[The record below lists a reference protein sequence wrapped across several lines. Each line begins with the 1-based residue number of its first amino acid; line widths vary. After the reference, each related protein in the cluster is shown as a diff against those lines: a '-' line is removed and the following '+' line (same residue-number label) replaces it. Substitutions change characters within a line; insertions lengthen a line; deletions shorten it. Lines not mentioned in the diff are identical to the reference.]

1 MPACVRENGML
12 DRLAVLDT
20 ILQDHA
26 QALGRDYHP
35 YRNHAYRVANF
46 AWCLRPGSVHDL
58 YVLSVAVAFHDL
70 GIWTAGTFDYLG
82 PSEALARQYLLDQQ
96 RPELVPVVLAMI
108 SEHHRVSHVPG
119 DQDPC
124 IEAFR
129 RADWID
135 VSLGLR
141 RFNLPADAFTRIVKQ
156 FPRLGFH
163 LRLVQFSLRH
173 GLRHPLRPLPM
184 LKP

>member
-1 MPACVRENGML
+1 ML
-12 DRLAVLDT
+12 DRLAVLDE
-20 ILQDHA
+20 ILDDHA

-46 AWCLRPGSVHDL
+46 YWCLLPGTVQDL
-58 YVLSVAVAFHDL
+58 YVLAVAVAFHDL
-70 GIWTAGTFDYLG
+70 GIWTAGTFDYLA
-82 PSEALARQYLLDQQ
+82 PSEAMARHYLLARD
-96 RPELVPVVLAMI
+96 RPELVPGVLAMI
-108 SEHHRVSHVPG
+108 GEHHRISVVAH
-119 DQDPC
+119 DRDPR

-129 RADWID
+129 CADWID

-141 RFNLPADAFTRIVKQ
+141 RFQLPADDFRRIVGR

-163 LRLVQFSLRH
+163 LRLVQFALRH

-184 LKP
+184 VKR

>member
-1 MPACVRENGML
+1 VHPEYGML
-12 DRLAVLDT
+12 DRLAVLDE
-20 ILQDHA
+20 ILEHHA

-46 AWCLRPGSVHDL
+46 CWCLLPGTVQDL
-58 YVLSVAVAFHDL
+58 YVLAVAVAFHDL
-70 GIWTAGTFDYLG
+70 GIWTAGTFDYLA
-82 PSEALARQYLLDQQ
+82 PSEGLARRYLLDQG
-96 RPELVPVVLAMI
+96 RDELVPVVVAMI
-108 SEHHRVSHVPG
+108 SEHHRLSSVER
-119 DQDPC
+119 DQDRRV
-124 IEAFR
+124 EAFR

-135 VSLGLR
+135 VSLGVR
-141 RFNLPADAFTRIVKQ
+141 RFQLHRQDFTRIVAQ

>member
-1 MPACVRENGML
+1 ML
-12 DRLAVLDT
+12 DRLAVLDA
-20 ILQDHA
+20 ILDDHA
-26 QALGRDYHP
+26 HALGRDFHP

-46 AWCLRPGSVHDL
+46 AWCLLPGSVHDL
-58 YVLSVAVAFHDL
+58 YVLTVAVAFHDL
-70 GIWTAGTFDYLG
+70 GIWTAGTFDYLA
-82 PSEALARQYLLDQQ
+82 PSEALARQYLLDNG
-96 RPELVPVVLAMI
+96 RPELVPVVLEMI
-108 SEHHRVSHVPG
+108 SEHHRVSHVAP
-119 DQDPC
+119 DQDRR

-129 RADWID
+129 CADWID

-141 RFNLPADAFTRIVKQ
+141 RFSLPADDFTRIVAQ

-173 GLRHPLRPLPM
+173 ALRHPLRPLPM

>member
-1 MPACVRENGML
+1 ML
-12 DRLAVLDT
+12 DPLPVLDQ
-20 ILQDHA
+20 ILQRHA
-26 QALGRDYHP
+26 GALGRDYHP

-46 AWCLRPGSVHDL
+46 HWCLLPGNEQDL
-58 YVLSVAVAFHDL
+58 YVLSVATAFHDL
-70 GIWTAGTFDYLG
+70 GIWTAGSFDYLA
-82 PSEALARQYLLDQQ
+82 PSEALAREHLQAQGRRALIPL
-96 RPELVPVVLAMI
+96 VLAMI
-108 SEHHRVSHVPG
+108 SHHHQLSALPYAA
-119 DQDPC
+119 DPR

-141 RFNLPADAFTRIVKQ
+141 RFSLQAEVFNRIVGH

-163 LRLVQFSLRH
+163 ARLVRFALHH

-184 LKP
+184 LKR